1 MADAAEAAKTRERR
15 DLRNRWLLSTPA
27 LLIILVAATGPLPNA
42 SSSALPASLKRS
54 HAGMRCALA
63 SPSVLSVTMEDGAA
77 SAIEGAAA
85 RLSGP
90 GE

>member
-1 MADAAEAAKTRERR
+1 MSVITSPPYAVNEPSWAALDALITDAA
-15 DLRNRWLLSTPA
+15 
-27 LLIILVAATGPLPNA
+27 
-42 SSSALPASLKRS
+42 ASLKRS